1 MKNYKEMADSVFQRS
16 NEIIAENRKRR
27 KKRIGITSGV
37 LCVCFVALIGFG
49 GVKSGLFG
57 KVVPGEKPGQSTV
70 TPPPTIQQ
78 EPNDYP
84 IVFGEGNTVDSAI
97 IDWNGKKIDISL
109 QTAFQ
114 SYDEKHRFA
123 ITASYNYIDS
133 QFVFNG
139 KTLGEYESDMLEEKN
154 TLGKLWGLLKDGDYL
169 RYGESLYQTGT
180 PDGEKWDKDF
190 YDKTVQSYGKE
201 FLEKYIQNGVFLRDK
216 VNGEIE
222 NYQMK
227 AEAEYEKAYQAYMAD
242 MLESTKENL
251 NEHNVE
257 TELSSNGN
265 YLILYA
271 TEEAFASLS
280 FKNASEWFFG
290 LEGTDSDAGQD
301 LTVSEID

>member
-16 NEIIAENRKRR
+16 NEIIAENKRKR
-27 KKRIGITSGV
+27 KNLIGITSAV
-37 LCVCFVALIGFG
+37 SCICLVALIGFG

-57 KVVPGEKPGQSTV
+57 NVIPSEKPGQTTV
-70 TPPPTIQQ
+70 TPPPTTQQ

-84 IVFGEGNTVDSAI
+84 IIFGDGNTVDSAI

-180 PDGEKWDKDF
+180 PEGEKWSKEL
-190 YDKTVQSYGKE
+190 YDETVAFYGKE
-201 FLEKYIQNGVFLRDK
+201 FLAKYIENGIFLRDK
-216 VNGEIE
+216 VNREIE
-222 NYQMK
+222 SYQMK
-227 AEAEYEKAYQAYMAD
+227 AEAEYEKAYQAYITAMIEAAKKE
-242 MLESTKENL
+242 LTEQNIECES
-251 NEHNVE
+251 
-257 TELSSNGN
+257 SSDEKHI
-265 YLILYA
+265 ILYA
-271 TEEAFASLS
+271 TEEAFASVTLEHLS
-280 FKNASEWFFG
+280 DWFFG
-290 LEGTDSDAGQD
+290 LEVKDSDAGED
-301 LTVSEID
+301 LIVSE

>member
-16 NEIIAENRKRR
+16 NEIIAENKRKRR
-27 KKRIGITSGV
+27 NLIGITSAIS
-37 LCVCFVALIGFG
+37 CVCLAALIGFG

-57 KVVPGEKPGQSTV
+57 NVVPSEKPGQSTV

-180 PDGEKWDKDF
+180 SNGEKWSKELYDETVEF
-190 YDKTVQSYGKE
+190 YGRE
-201 FLEKYIQNGVFLRDK
+201 FLARYIVNGEFLRDK
-216 VNGEIE
+216 VNSDIE
-222 NYQMK
+222 NYQMN
-227 AEAEYEKAYQAYMAD
+227 AEAEYEEALQAYTTA
-242 MLESTKENL
+242 ML
-251 NEHNVE
+251 
-257 TELSSNGN
+257 
-265 YLILYA
+265 
-271 TEEAFASLS
+271 
-280 FKNASEWFFG
+280 
-290 LEGTDSDAGQD
+290 
-301 LTVSEID
+301 

>member
-16 NEIIAENRKRR
+16 DEIIAENKRKR
-27 KKRIGITSGV
+27 KNLIGITSAIS
-37 LCVCFVALIGFG
+37 CVCLVALIGFG

-57 KVVPGEKPGQSTV
+57 NVVPSEKPGQSTI

-109 QTAFQ
+109 QTAFL

-190 YDKTVQSYGKE
+190 YDKTVASYGKE
-201 FLEKYIQNGVFLRDK
+201 FLARYIVNGEFLRDK
-216 VNGEIE
+216 VNSDIE
-222 NYQMK
+222 NYQMN
-227 AEAEYEKAYQAYMAD
+227 AEAEYEEALQAYTTE
-242 MLESTKENL
+242 MLKTAK
-251 NEHNVE
+251 HKIVGQNVACE
-257 TELSSNGN
+257 ISSNGN
-265 YLILYA
+265 YLILYP
-271 TEEAFASLS
+271 TEEQFASIS
-280 FKNASEWFFG
+280 FENSTEWFFG
-290 LEGTDSDAGQD
+290 LEVKNSDAGQD
-301 LTVSEID
+301 LIVTE

>member
-16 NEIIAENRKRR
+16 NEIIAENKRKRR
-27 KKRIGITSGV
+27 NLIGITSAIS
-37 LCVCFVALIGFG
+37 CVCLAALIGFG

-57 KVVPGEKPGQSTV
+57 NVVPSEKPGQSTV

-180 PDGEKWDKDF
+180 SNGEKWSKELYDETVEF
-190 YDKTVQSYGKE
+190 YGRE
-201 FLEKYIQNGVFLRDK
+201 FLARYIVNGEFLRDK
-216 VNGEIE
+216 VNSDIE
-222 NYQMK
+222 NYQMN
-227 AEAEYEKAYQAYMAD
+227 AEAEYEEALQAYTTA
-242 MLESTKENL
+242 MLKAAK
-251 NEHNVE
+251 HKIVGQNVACE
-257 TELSSNGN
+257 ISSNGN
-265 YLILYA
+265 YLILYP
-271 TEEAFASLS
+271 TEEQFVSLS
-280 FKNASEWFFG
+280 FENSTEWFFG
-290 LEGTDSDAGQD
+290 LEVKNSDAGQD
-301 LTVSEID
+301 LIVTE

>member
-16 NEIIAENRKRR
+16 NEIIAENKRKRR
-27 KKRIGITSGV
+27 NLIGITSAIS
-37 LCVCFVALIGFG
+37 CVCLAALIGFG

-57 KVVPGEKPGQSTV
+57 NVVPSEKPGQSTV

-180 PDGEKWDKDF
+180 SNGEKWSKELYDETVEF
-190 YDKTVQSYGKE
+190 YGRE
-201 FLEKYIQNGVFLRDK
+201 FLARYIVNGEFLRDK
-216 VNGEIE
+216 VNSDIE
-222 NYQMK
+222 NYQMN
-227 AEAEYEKAYQAYMAD
+227 AEAEYEEALQAYTTA
-242 MLESTKENL
+242 MLKAAK
-251 NEHNVE
+251 HKIVGQNVACE
-257 TELSSNGN
+257 ISSNGN
-265 YLILYA
+265 YLILYP
-271 TEEAFASLS
+271 TEEQFASLS
-280 FKNASEWFFG
+280 FENSAEWFFG
-290 LEGTDSDAGQD
+290 LEVKNSDAGQD
-301 LTVSEID
+301 LIVTE